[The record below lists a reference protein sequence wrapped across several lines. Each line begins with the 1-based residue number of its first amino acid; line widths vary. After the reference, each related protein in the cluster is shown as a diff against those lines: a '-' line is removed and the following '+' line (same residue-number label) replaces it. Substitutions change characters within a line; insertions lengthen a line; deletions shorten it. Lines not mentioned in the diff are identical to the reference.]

1 MNRFN
6 TFAHRV
12 LGKSLFGA
20 AMLACALA
28 GLAGAGT
35 DAAPPTALA
44 GGAELPSSWQG
55 RPLRPLALSRV
66 EQRFAER
73 FPGRIARLTDGRQ
86 IVVLRD
92 VDRPTRMLH
101 PAVDCYRALGYQ
113 IEGEQLERTAA
124 AARTTLTTLTALQPA
139 AAVSDIQ
146 RCFTARK
153 DGTALRVCE
162 QIEDAAGQRFADTSA
177 WFWAATTGRSTG
189 PWRAV
194 TVTRALGAGQV

>member
-28 GLAGAGT
+28 GLAGAGP
-35 DAAPPTALA
+35 DLAPPAALA
-44 GGAELPSSWQG
+44 GGAELPTDWQG

-86 IVVLRD
+86 IVVLRNS
-92 VDRPTRMLH
+92 VLVALAGSGPGASE
-101 PAVDCYRALGYQ
+101 AVHQGVGLVV
-113 IEGEQLERTAA
+113 L
-124 AARTTLTTLTALQPA
+124 
-139 AAVSDIQ
+139 AAVVGVIAWGM
-146 RCFTARK
+146 ARP
-153 DGTALRVCE
+153 E
-162 QIEDAAGQRFADTSA
+162 
-177 WFWAATTGRSTG
+177 
-189 PWRAV
+189 RA
-194 TVTRALGAGQV
+194 